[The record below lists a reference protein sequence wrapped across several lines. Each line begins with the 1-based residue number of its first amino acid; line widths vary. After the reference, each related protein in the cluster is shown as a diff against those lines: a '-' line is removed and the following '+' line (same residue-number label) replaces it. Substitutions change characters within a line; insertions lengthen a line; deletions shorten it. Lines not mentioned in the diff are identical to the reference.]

1 MFDAERSWTR
11 REFLKLAG
19 RAGVLSAVPTLA
31 SAATALNSD
40 TVCISILHTTDIHG
54 HILPTSDYDG
64 NPDRGGLARCVTQ
77 IRRWRRQNRNSILID
92 VGDVYQGTEVSLR
105 NKGELM
111 IDLFNHL
118 GYDAWVVGN
127 HEFDWG
133 MKCFQGALQKSD
145 MPVLA
150 ANMILQ
156 GKVPGEFPDA
166 KHPLA
171 KIQLFI
177 LKEIAGIK
185 LAIVGITTPGM
196 SFWLPREFT
205 RGIDFQQP
213 VEPVRRAIA
222 RAKSEGADAIVLT
235 GHMGLKPRTGG
246 DDFANSVMALTSEF
260 PDVAVFIAGHTHQV
274 IPSRLSNGVLF
285 TQADHFGI
293 HAGRV
298 DLVFD
303 RNSKRLLGRE
313 AICELMDN
321 RFPLDD
327 VVVSRAKPQ
336 LAESGAALAQPIGE
350 LAQTL
355 RARSRPGR
363 PSDIERLIG
372 AAIMEA
378 LLDRNVAVDAVMHGV
393 FDENANLTAGPKTVN
408 DIWNVI
414 PYENYIVT
422 AELTS
427 DEIKSFMEEVYA
439 SHERRN
445 LLGFQVRLEGR
456 GADCRITSMTL
467 QDGRPLDRSKE
478 YVIAF
483 NSFDSR
489 SAGHHFMRLRALLET
504 PAAKCVMHP
513 VQTRDALID
522 YFRRHKIVHKIAEAR
537 AWPVAA

>member
-77 IRRWRRQNRNSILID
+77 IRHWRRQNRNSILID

-133 MKCFQGALQKSD
+133 IEPFHQALQRST

-150 ANMILQ
+150 ANTILD
-156 GKVPGEFPDA
+156 GKSAGEFADA

-171 KIQLFI
+171 KIQPFI

-185 LAIVGITTPGM
+185 LAIIGITTPGM

-222 RAKSEGADAIVLT
+222 RAKSEGADAIVMT

-246 DDFANSVMALTSEF
+246 DDFANSVTALTLEF

-298 DLVFD
+298 DLLFD
-303 RNSKRLLGRE
+303 RNSKKLLGRE

-321 RFPLDD
+321 RLRLDD
-327 VVVSRAKPQ
+327 VVISRARSQ
-336 LAESGAALAQPIGE
+336 IAECDAALAQPIGE

-355 RARSRPGR
+355 HARGRPGR
-363 PSDIERLIG
+363 PSEIERLIG
-372 AAIMEA
+372 TAIMEA
-378 LLDRNVAVDAVMHGV
+378 LLERNIAVDGVMHGV
-393 FDENANLTAGPKTVN
+393 FDENASLLAGPKTVN
-408 DIWNVI
+408 NIWDVI

-422 AELTS
+422 AELSS
-427 DEIKSFMEEVYA
+427 DEIKAVMEEVYA

-445 LLGFQVRLEGR
+445 LLGFDVKLEGR
-456 GADCRITSMTL
+456 GGDCKITSMTM
-467 QDGRPLDRSKE
+467 QDGRPLDRGKK
-478 YVIAF
+478 YLIAF

-489 SAGHHFMRLRALLET
+489 SAGHHFMKLRALLET
-504 PAAKCVMHP
+504 SSAKSLMHP

-522 YFRRHKIVHKIAEAR
+522 YFRRHKIVHRIATAGELA
-537 AWPVAA
+537 AVA